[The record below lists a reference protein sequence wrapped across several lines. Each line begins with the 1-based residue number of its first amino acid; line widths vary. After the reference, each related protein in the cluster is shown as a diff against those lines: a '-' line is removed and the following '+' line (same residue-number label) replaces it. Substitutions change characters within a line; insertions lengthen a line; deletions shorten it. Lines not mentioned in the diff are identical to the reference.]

1 MAAHLAVFDLDDT
14 LVEGDSMSRWHQ
26 YLIDI
31 GMVSDPD
38 FLKKDEEYM
47 DAYFAGTLELDG
59 YLAYSLSPLASC
71 SVADVDALAAR
82 FVQERMLE
90 HIYPEAKARFETLRE
105 AGACIAIISA
115 SLGFLVHPIAKVLGA
130 DVSMGVDLAVE
141 NDQYQPKPDGIPSFR
156 EGKVHRLAQWIAT
169 LEEDFEHISFY
180 SDSINDLP
188 MCLFADE
195 VYVVNPCSQL
205 FKKAGE
211 YQWPVLKWG
220 SHAE

>member
-1 MAAHLAVFDLDDT
+1 MASHLAVFDLDET

-26 YLIDI
+26 YLIDL

-38 FLKKDEEYM
+38 FLQKDQEYM
-47 DAYFAGTLELDG
+47 DAYCAGTLALDD
-59 YLAYSLSPLASC
+59 YLKYSLSPLLLS
-71 SVADVDALAAR
+71 SKADVDALAKR

-90 HIYPEAKARFETLRE
+90 YIFPEAMERFEELRAE
-105 AGACIAIISA
+105 GTTIIIISA
-115 SLGFLVHPIAKVLGA
+115 SLAFLVHPIAKEMGVE
-130 DVSMGVDLAVE
+130 VSMGLDLLVE
-141 NDQYQPKPDGIPSFR
+141 EGRYRPITEGIPSFR
-156 EGKVHRLAQWIAT
+156 EGKVHRLTQWIAT
-169 LEEDFEHISFY
+169 LDNDFDHVSFY

-220 SHAE
+220 SQAR